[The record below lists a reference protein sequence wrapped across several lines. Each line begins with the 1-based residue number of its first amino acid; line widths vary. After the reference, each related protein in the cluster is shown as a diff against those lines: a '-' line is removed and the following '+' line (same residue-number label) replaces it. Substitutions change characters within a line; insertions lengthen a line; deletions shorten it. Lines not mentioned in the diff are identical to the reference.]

1 MAEVKRRSRKDLLL
15 WMDAL
20 EMYGRDWDETFD
32 NRASYFTQEF
42 WYLLVNCM
50 IHD

>member
-1 MAEVKRRSRKDLLL
+1 ML